1 MSALVIL
8 WSQVQVLVGHQETL
22 KPSSA
27 DFVIS
32 DRLLW
37 VGLRHLRR
45 SWMNDS
51 SQTHNGLMLL
61 FRSINWNGVKHR
73 VGRRSALQLKVAQW
87 ISC

>member
-32 DRLLW
+32 ERLLW
-37 VGLRHLRR
+37 VGNCL
-45 SWMNDS
+45 
-51 SQTHNGLMLL
+51 
-61 FRSINWNGVKHR
+61 
-73 VGRRSALQLKVAQW
+73 
-87 ISC
+87 

>member
-37 VGLRHLRR
+37 VEKRLIEQIDPSGSNRP
-45 SWMNDS
+45 
-51 SQTHNGLMLL
+51 
-61 FRSINWNGVKHR
+61 K
-73 VGRRSALQLKVAQW
+73 KV
-87 ISC
+87 IYKEFYPLDFGI